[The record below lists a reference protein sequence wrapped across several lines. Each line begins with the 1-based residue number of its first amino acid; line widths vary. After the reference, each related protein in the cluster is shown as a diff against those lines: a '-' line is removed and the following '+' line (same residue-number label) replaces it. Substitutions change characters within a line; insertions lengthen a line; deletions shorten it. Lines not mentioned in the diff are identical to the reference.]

1 MKLESKRTNNQSSII
16 DNHLAMPS
24 TPVENVLQI
33 SPFMQNKPNSPN
45 VQLNLTLFITM
56 IYTIF
61 TSLTKVKNKP
71 NQTQNKPNS
80 NPIAERPKMNT
91 NIYYT
96 KVYKN
101 KSAIRREKTN
111 PIQTQFQKF
120 ELSAMSIC
128 AKISCLLKYKLFD
141 KVLTKNSRKRV
152 DTCLFRIKK
161 RENPR
166 NSLVKLNLLRR

>member
-71 NQTQNKPNS
+71 NQTQNTQISIIQRYIKI
-80 NPIAERPKMNT
+80 NPPSGAK
-91 NIYYT
+91 
-96 KVYKN
+96 K
-101 KSAIRREKTN
+101 
-111 PIQTQFQKF
+111 QTQFKPNF
-120 ELSAMSIC
+120 
-128 AKISCLLKYKLFD
+128 
-141 KVLTKNSRKRV
+141 KNSNFQRCQSAQKSPV
-152 DTCLFRIKK
+152 Y
-161 RENPR
+161 
-166 NSLVKLNLLRR
+166 